1 MVALLDVNVLI
12 AQMDQVH
19 QYHRTASQWWV
30 QHQAAGWAS
39 CAITQNGC
47 VRIVSQPSYANKQPM
62 RAVLTQLRIL
72 TANSAHSFWP
82 EGISLL
88 DSSIFRHEH
97 LHGPAQLTDA
107 YLLAMA
113 VKNKGRFVTL
123 DRAIAL
129 NTVHG
134 AKPSHIVVL

>member
-12 AQMDQVH
+12 ALLDQAH

-47 VRIVSQPSYANKQPM
+47 ARIVSQPSYANTQPLQ
-62 RAVLTQLRIL
+62 AVFTQLRIL
-72 TANSAHSFWP
+72 TTHAAHVFWP
-82 EGISLL
+82 ENFSLL

-134 AKPSHIVVL
+134 AKPSHLVAL